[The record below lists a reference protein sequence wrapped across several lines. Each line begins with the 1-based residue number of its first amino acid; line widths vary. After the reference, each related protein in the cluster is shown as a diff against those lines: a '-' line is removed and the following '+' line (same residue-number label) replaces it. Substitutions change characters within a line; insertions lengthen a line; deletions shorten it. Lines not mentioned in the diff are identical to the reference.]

1 MLMQSYVKRF
11 KNKEEKMSKE
21 KDKII
26 NSIVNDLKNK
36 TVKKIDFWKIVKDTK
51 ILDYRVIAE
60 TINES
65 KYAKYWILD

>member
-1 MLMQSYVKRF
+1 MQMLMQSYVKRF
-11 KNKEEKMSKE
+11 KNKMSKD

-26 NSIVNDLKNK
+26 KSIVNDLKNK

-60 TINES
+60 TINKS
-65 KYAKYWILD
+65 KYSKLWKV

>member
-1 MLMQSYVKRF
+1 MLMQSYVKRL
-11 KNKEEKMSKE
+11 KNKMISD

-36 TVKKIDFWKIVKDTK
+36 TVKKIDWFKIIKDTG
-51 ILDYRVIAE
+51 IMNYAVIAE

>member
-1 MLMQSYVKRF
+1 
-11 KNKEEKMSKE
+11 MSKE

-26 NSIVNDLKNK
+26 NSIVNDLKSK

-60 TINES
+60 TINKS
-65 KYAKYWILD
+65 KYSKLWKV

>member
-11 KNKEEKMSKE
+11 KNKMSKD

-26 NSIVNDLKNK
+26 KSIVNDLKNK

-60 TINES
+60 TINKS
-65 KYAKYWILD
+65 KYSKLWKV